1 MQPPALG
8 LQSLRLSEPMNSV
21 RDPQLVFAAAS
32 TDMLGALHRYAEAGG
47 DLEVRHAVSGWSLLH
62 TAAEMQDLDALR
74 FIAARVSS
82 LELTSPRCRW
92 TALHQAVDVDI
103 DGAIQTGSEMSFPT
117 TPRPARRGQGPAR
130 VRGIGGRR
138 GWLGRRGVRRVV
150 RRGLG
155 GRRSRSTRS
164 RRSTVRWSR
173 LCRSWSWFRSRR
185 RWCLRCRPRSS
196 RFELRW
202 CSRCWSRRWASTPK
216 PCSAVP
222 RWRSSTAPRR
232 GRLGARSRI
241 GRIDG
246 EIRASRRSQA

>member
-1 MQPPALG
+1 
-8 LQSLRLSEPMNSV
+8 MNSV

-117 TPRPARRGQGPAR
+117 T
-130 VRGIGGRR
+130 
-138 GWLGRRGVRRVV
+138 
-150 RRGLG
+150 
-155 GRRSRSTRS
+155 
-164 RRSTVRWSR
+164 R
-173 LCRSWSWFRSRR
+173 L
-185 RWCLRCRPRSS
+185 LL
-196 RFELRW
+196 E
-202 CSRCWSRRWASTPK
+202 
-216 PCSAVP
+216 
-222 RWRSSTAPRR
+222 
-232 GRLGARSRI
+232 LGADPLATDHNGRTI
-241 GRIDG
+241 GDMALSYG
-246 EIRASRRSQA
+246 AEAKALFDKWAGPVFAGASGKA